1 MKLALLVAAFVALV
15 AAAGYYGMAP
25 QIAEGFKLLTLVF
38 GAVFILGSIA
48 GGIRVS
54 GPRRAPNLLPRLRRH
69 TA

>member
-1 MKLALLVAAFVALV
+1 MKLVLLVAAFVALV

-48 GGIRVS
+48 GGIRFS
-54 GPRRAPNLLPRLRRH
+54 GPRRAPNLMPRVRRH
-69 TA
+69 SA

>member
-1 MKLALLVAAFVALV
+1 MKLVLLVAAFVALV

-54 GPRRAPNLLPRLRRH
+54 GPRRAPNLIPRVRRH

>member
-1 MKLALLVAAFVALV
+1 MKLVLLMSAFAALV

-38 GAVFILGSIA
+38 GALMILGSIA

-54 GPRRAPNLLPRLRRH
+54 GRRRAPNLAPRVRRH
-69 TA
+69 AA